1 VTLVAGVP
9 EIVGATFGTA
19 ATVIAN
25 EGSDAVARPS
35 FTLMTMP
42 DVVPTFAVDGV
53 PLNRPV
59 DVLNVAQVGMPWML
73 NVSGSLSASVA
84 VGWNAYA
91 WPAVTLLAGVPVM
104 VGAVLGGALTVI
116 ANEGNDVVALPSL
129 TRMTMPD
136 VVPTFAVVGVPL
148 KRPVV
153 VLNEAHAGLLW
164 MLNVSG
170 SLFASLAA
178 GWNEYA

>member
-1 VTLVAGVP
+1 MTLVAGAP
-9 EIVGATFGTA
+9 
-19 ATVIAN
+19 VI
-25 EGSDAVARPS
+25 
-35 FTLMTMP
+35 
-42 DVVPTFAVDGV
+42 
-53 PLNRPV
+53 
-59 DVLNVAQVGMPWML
+59 
-73 NVSGSLSASVA
+73 
-84 VGWNAYA
+84 
-91 WPAVTLLAGVPVM
+91 
-104 VGAVLGGALTVI
+104 VGAVLGGALTVS

>member
-35 FTLMTMP
+35 FTL
-42 DVVPTFAVDGV
+42 
-53 PLNRPV
+53 
-59 DVLNVAQVGMPWML
+59 
-73 NVSGSLSASVA
+73 
-84 VGWNAYA
+84 
-91 WPAVTLLAGVPVM
+91 
-104 VGAVLGGALTVI
+104 
-116 ANEGNDVVALPSL
+116 
-129 TRMTMPD
+129 MTMPD

>member
-1 VTLVAGVP
+1 
-9 EIVGATFGTA
+9 
-19 ATVIAN
+19 
-25 EGSDAVARPS
+25 
-35 FTLMTMP
+35 M
-42 DVVPTFAVDGV
+42 
-53 PLNRPV
+53 
-59 DVLNVAQVGMPWML
+59 
-73 NVSGSLSASVA
+73 
-84 VGWNAYA
+84 
-91 WPAVTLLAGVPVM
+91 AGVPVI